1 MHSCGKANKDLRL
14 CQGLSSLKDEEQGKK
29 KKKSTI
35 KQKTRTDVSHEA
47 DLDREEIHLRKVLC
61 KSVAYKKT
69 AK

>member
-1 MHSCGKANKDLRL
+1 MSGA
-14 CQGLSSLKDEEQGKK
+14 QQLKGRRTGQKK

-47 DLDREEIHLRKVLC
+47 DLDREKIHLRKVLC

>member
-1 MHSCGKANKDLRL
+1 MKNGA
-14 CQGLSSLKDEEQGKK
+14 

-47 DLDREEIHLRKVLC
+47 DLDREKIHLRKVLC
-61 KSVAYKKT
+61 KSVAYKKI

>member
-1 MHSCGKANKDLRL
+1 MSGA
-14 CQGLSSLKDEEQGKK
+14 QQLKGRRTGQKK

>member
-1 MHSCGKANKDLRL
+1 MSGA
-14 CQGLSSLKDEEQGKK
+14 QQLKGRRTGQKK

-47 DLDREEIHLRKVLC
+47 DLDREKIHLRKVLC
-61 KSVAYKKT
+61 KTVAYKKT

>member
-1 MHSCGKANKDLRL
+1 MSGA
-14 CQGLSSLKDEEQGKK
+14 QQLKGGRIGP

-47 DLDREEIHLRKVLC
+47 DSDREKIQLRKVLC
-61 KSVAYKKT
+61 KSVAYKKI

>member
-1 MHSCGKANKDLRL
+1 MSGA
-14 CQGLSSLKDEEQGKK
+14 QQLKGRRTGQK

>member
-1 MHSCGKANKDLRL
+1 MSGA
-14 CQGLSSLKDEEQGKK
+14 QQLKGRRTGQKKK

-47 DLDREEIHLRKVLC
+47 DLDREKIHLRKVLC